1 MVVYVLT
8 STYIC
13 VDSGDYESRVDG
25 VYENVDKALKQM
37 AQEIEDTRTDFK
49 DYDTEEDNYVEGDM
63 SWSIWEKEQYMSHHC
78 DIQITEQEVQ
88 REK

>member
-1 MVVYVLT
+1 MLVYVLT

-25 VYENVDKALKQM
+25 VYESIEQAQKQM
-37 AQEIEDTRTDFK
+37 KQEIKDTRNDFA

-78 DIQITEQEVQ
+78 DIQITECEVQ
-88 REK
+88 KEK